1 MVAPGTR
8 NRALTEHRAAFHT
21 FATRGALAQALAATV
36 AGALSTAIALRGAA
50 RLAVSG
56 GNTPALFLEQLSM
69 ADLDWD
75 KVIVTLVDERFVVQT
90 SQRSNATMVRR
101 TLLQNKAG
109 DARFVPL
116 AGNGDGQLERVA
128 EAANQTIAK
137 LGRLDVAVLG
147 LGKDGHTASFFAGG
161 DTLAEALDV
170 GSDKC
175 VVALRAPG
183 ADEPRLS
190 LTLKLILQAGL
201 LALHIEGEEK
211 MQTLLLAQNQG
222 SELEMPI
229 RAVLAGAG
237 ERLQIFWA
245 A

>member
-1 MVAPGTR
+1 MAALGTR

-36 AGALSTAIALRGAA
+36 AGALSTAIGLCGAA

-56 GNTPALFLEQLSM
+56 GNTPAQFLEQLSK

-75 KVIVTLVDERFVVQT
+75 KVIVTLVDDRFVVQT
-90 SQRSNATMVRR
+90 SQRSNAAMVRR
-101 TLLQNKAG
+101 TLLRNKASH
-109 DARFVPL
+109 ARFVPL
-116 AGNGDGQLERVA
+116 AGNGDGQLERAA
-128 EAANQTIAK
+128 EAANQAIAK
-137 LGRLDVAVLG
+137 FGRLDVVVLG
-147 LGKDGHTASFFAGG
+147 LGNDGHTASFFPGG
-161 DTLAEALDV
+161 DTLAEALDA

-175 VVALRAPG
+175 VIALRAPG
-183 ADEPRLS
+183 AGEPRLS
-190 LTLKLILQAGL
+190 LTLNVILQAGL

-211 MQTLLLAQNQG
+211 MQTLLLAQSQG

-237 ERLQIFWA
+237 ERLA
-245 A
+245 RA